1 MEQRPSRKQSRNSKN
16 SLTFN
21 SGGTH
26 DSYAMNMPQSMMVL
40 SEADELRRRRNTEFA
55 RNYDE
60 LVDAVDLSSRHHSSL
75 APTTRYLP
83 VVYRSHDQMGRVIDT
98 TRYDSNNSGDSS
110 ERPDIHKPKREVV
123 TMPGDSKENSHLF
136 VMSNDT
142 NTVLD
147 RQRDIRTQYEL
158 Q

>member
-1 MEQRPSRKQSRNSKN
+1 MEQRPTRKQSRGTKN
-16 SLTFN
+16 SLTFT
-21 SGGTH
+21 SGGSH
-26 DSYAMNMPQSMMVL
+26 DSSAMHMPQSMMVL

-75 APTTRYLP
+75 APVSRDLP
-83 VVYRSHDQMGRVIDT
+83 VMYRSHDQMGRVIDT
-98 TRYDSNNSGDSS
+98 TRYDSNNSGNSS
-110 ERPDIHKPKREVV
+110 AIPETNTAKGDIA

-142 NTVLD
+142 NHVLD
-147 RQRDIRTQYEL
+147 RQRDVREQYEF